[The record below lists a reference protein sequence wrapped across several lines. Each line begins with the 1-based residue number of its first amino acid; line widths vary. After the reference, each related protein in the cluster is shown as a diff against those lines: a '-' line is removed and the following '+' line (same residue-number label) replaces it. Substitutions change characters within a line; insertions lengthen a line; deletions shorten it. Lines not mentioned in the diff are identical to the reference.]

1 MDLSAQEKTI
11 SVTLNLKPERDGELY
26 DSIAEVLE
34 GVDVKERHFILK
46 RMLRLAI
53 ANGALQEILT
63 SRSRAVHAPKR
74 ARTEKL
80 QEGEKVARA
89 VQSSS
94 PELKDF
100 KSEHQRSEKAND
112 AMEQMMKENLPFR

>member
-26 DSIAEVLE
+26 DSISEVLE

-53 ANGALQEILT
+53 ANGALQEIQA
-63 SRSRAVHAPKR
+63 SRSRSHGPKR
-74 ARTEKL
+74 ARNEKRN
-80 QEGEKVARA
+80 ESGEVARA
-89 VQSSS
+89 VQSSN
-94 PELKDF
+94 PELEDA
-100 KSEHQRSEKAND
+100 KSEHQRSKKAND
-112 AMEQMMKENLPFR
+112 AMAQMMMESLPFG